1 MMHPSTNVRKTTFA
15 PLDPATRAAPT
26 WRMTRIR
33 TVCVYCGSSPGA
45 RLSHMRNAELLGRTL
60 AEAGVGLVY
69 GGGNIGLMGA
79 VARST
84 IEAGGH
90 VTGVIPRFLVE
101 REIMLADVHEL
112 IVTDDMHERKRIM
125 FERSDAFVALPGGI
139 GTLEELV
146 EMMTW
151 AQLGRHDKPILVA
164 NLDGFWS
171 PFLHLVDH
179 MAQEGF
185 LRLRPTTP
193 LLVADR
199 VEDILPTIEAAGPVV
214 EAIAESVE
222 PVAEIEQL

>member
-1 MMHPSTNVRKTTFA
+1 MHPSKDVRRPILA
-15 PLDPATRAAPT
+15 SLDPATRPAPT
-26 WRMTRIR
+26 ACMTRIR

-45 RLSHMRNAELLGRTL
+45 RLSHMRNAERFGQLL
-60 AEAGVGLVY
+60 AKAGVGLVY
-69 GGGNIGLMGA
+69 GGGDIGLMGA
-79 VARST
+79 VARAT

-101 REIMLADVHEL
+101 REIMLADVQEL
-112 IVTDDMHERKRIM
+112 VVTDDMHERKRIM

-179 MAQEGF
+179 MAEEGF
-185 LRLRPTTP
+185 LRLKPATP

-199 VEDILPTIEAAGPVV
+199 VEDILPTIEAAAPVV
-214 EAIAESVE
+214 EAIAGSAE
-222 PVAEIEQL
+222 PVAEVERL